1 MVLTMKLSSLYSC
14 KNYRLR
20 VLLKNALFTAGN
32 AIDLQESRVNPY
44 LRVALL
50 FGLLYVFLLSVG
62 LLGSAL
68 KLFGKDFA
76 ETLLATTSNPI
87 VGLFIGVLVTS
98 IVQSSSMTTSL
109 LVSMVGSSMISVEN
123 AIPIVM
129 GANIGTTITN
139 AMVSL
144 VHINRSA
151 EFRRAFS
158 AATVHDIFNILSVA
172 LLLPIQIKTNFLGK
186 ISAGAAEIFSDVGG
200 LKLFNPLGAA
210 TKPVIKWIISL
221 LGGNAIIA
229 SILAILLL
237 FLSLHFLVKVLKS
250 VFIGKLT
257 GLFQRY
263 IFKTMPR
270 AFFVGLLITFLVQ
283 SSSITTSLIIP
294 LAGSG
299 ILTLVQ
305 VFPYTLGAN
314 VGTTGTAILASLST
328 GNIHGVTIAFAHLFF
343 NLCGIMVFLPL
354 RRIPLTIA
362 RKLAEYAIKSRL
374 IPFAFIA
381 VVFFIIPLI
390 LLYFWR

>member
-1 MVLTMKLSSLYSC
+1 M
-14 KNYRLR
+14 
-20 VLLKNALFTAGN
+20 
-32 AIDLQESRVNPY
+32 QESKVTPY

-50 FGLLYVFLLSVG
+50 FGLLYIFILSVG
-62 LLGSAL
+62 LLGSSL
-68 KLFGKDFA
+68 KLFGEGFA
-76 ETLLATTSNPI
+76 EALLSTTSNPI
-87 VGLFIGVLVTS
+87 LGLFIGVLVTS
-98 IVQSSSMTTSL
+98 LVQSSSMTTSL
-109 LVSMVGSSMISVEN
+109 LVGMVGSGLISVEN

-151 EFRRAFS
+151 EFKRAFS
-158 AATVHDIFNILSVA
+158 AATVHDIFNMLAVA
-172 LLLPIQIKTNFLGK
+172 LFLPIQIKTNFLGHF
-186 ISAGAAEIFSDVGG
+186 SSRAAEIFSDAGG
-200 LKLFNPLGAA
+200 LSLFNPLGAA
-210 TKPVIKWIISL
+210 TKPVIKEIILL
-221 LGGNAIIA
+221 LGSNPILS

-263 IFKTMPR
+263 IFKTTPR
-270 AFFVGLLITFLVQ
+270 AFVVGLFITVMVQ
-283 SSSITTSLIIP
+283 SSSITTSLVIP

-299 ILTLVQ
+299 ILTLIQ

-314 VGTTGTAILASLST
+314 VGTTGTAILAALAT

-343 NLCGIMVFLPL
+343 NLSGIAVFFPL
-354 RRIPLTIA
+354 KRIPLTLA
-362 RKLAEYAIKSRL
+362 TKLAEYAIKSRI
-374 IPFAFIA
+374 IPFALIA
-381 VVFFIIPLI
+381 VFFFIIPLV